1 MITNSA
7 QHYPASIY
15 NPPSTLANS
24 TPLPGTISG
33 NNLPPQ
39 APPSGNG
46 PALNL
51 RAGGYELSVGGA
63 AGSGL
68 YRASGNN
75 AGEIGASFQIDT
87 LRDGAKSFFD
97 NLRGRVEETVQRV
110 GTPRSD

>member
-7 QHYPASIY
+7 QHYPTSVY
-15 NPPSTLANS
+15 NPPPTLAAPASATTS
-24 TPLPGTISG
+24 TPVTPA
-33 NNLPPQ
+33 NV
-39 APPSGNG
+39 

-75 AGEIGASFQIDT
+75 AGEIGASFQIEG
-87 LRDGAKSFFD
+87 LRDGAKNFFG